1 MVLVGWGTHGGGG
14 WGAEGHTADIRS
26 RLHMLHVNIPSP
38 PKLLLQLL
46 ESDYSVGRIFLL
58 NLVLCPILNIHN
70 AVSLSLLPWMLR

>member
-1 MVLVGWGTHGGGG
+1 MVWCWLVGAHTVVVGGGLRG
-14 WGAEGHTADIRS
+14 TPQTSGAGS
-26 RLHMLHVNIPSP
+26 CVNIPSP